1 VWSKICQSRYWGH
14 GLGACAC
21 LTGSLLPEWWITTM
35 ARHGDSVQGPS
46 RTAVLTAVARAVH
59 REEPQPWVIDD
70 YLALHLAGQEGLAL
84 LERLRAELPLL
95 LAFGRW
101 V

>member
-1 VWSKICQSRYWGH
+1 VVDHYDGSAWGTLSRAQAGRP
-14 GLGACAC
+14 C
-21 LTGSLLPEWWITTM
+21 L
-35 ARHGDSVQGPS
+35 R
-46 RTAVLTAVARAVH
+46 AVARAVH

-84 LERLRAELPLL
+84 LERLRAELPRPFL

-101 V
+101 VCVRAGFPRTSLSGRRLAGWDSM